1 MLFLIYFVNYFFFF
15 VCVFVEYLSFKM
27 INVMYTYINIF
38 VIDVIHLEYLY
49 SMCIYFKSYWCVK
62 ECIHGHQKCVSIAFL
77 FEFIR
82 AWIFECFIRL
92 QFRLHTV
99 QYRPSLGQRASQQ
112 ASVLILSC
120 SVLYE

>member
-1 MLFLIYFVNYFFFF
+1 MFLIYFVNCFFFF

-62 ECIHGHQKCVSIAFL
+62 NVSMAIRNVSSFAFYYL
-77 FEFIR
+77 
-82 AWIFECFIRL
+82 
-92 QFRLHTV
+92 V
-99 QYRPSLGQRASQQ
+99 VGLGGFLLIWKRSAKQRFM
-112 ASVLILSC
+112 VLSDSTALDR
-120 SVLYE
+120 ENKQ

>member
-1 MLFLIYFVNYFFFF
+1 MFLIYFVNYFFFF

-62 ECIHGHQKCVSIAFL
+62 ECIHGHQKCVSFAFYL
-77 FEFIR
+77 NLLGLGFLSVSSGFSSGFI
-82 AWIFECFIRL
+82 
-92 QFRLHTV
+92 V
-99 QYRPSLGQRASQQ
+99 QYRPSLGQPGQQ